1 MKSIAIFL
9 IRIYQWT
16 ISPLIGEVC
25 RYTPSCS
32 HYAVE
37 AIGKYGFFR
46 GGWLAVKRILRCN
59 PWCGSCGDDPVP

>member
-1 MKSIAIFL
+1 MKIIPIFF

-16 ISPLIGEVC
+16 ISPLIGDVC

-37 AIGKYGFFR
+37 AINKHGILR
-46 GGWLAVKRILRCN
+46 GGWMGLKRILRCN
-59 PWCGSCGDDPVP
+59 PWCGGCGHDPVP

>member
-37 AIGKYGFFR
+37 AIGKHGIFR

-59 PWCGSCGDDPVP
+59 PWCGGCGKDPVP